1 MSENDV
7 SITTIINNIQTRV
20 QDFASVNEKIA
31 FQTGLLAIN
40 ATIEAARAGEMG
52 AGFAVVAG
60 EVKNLA
66 EQSSSNVRELR
77 TVVINE
83 IKQQTGTLQEQFDLK
98 EYTRLCEM
106 SQTLVQLIVRNL
118 YERTADVRWWATDS
132 AVTDAATSMD
142 EDCLAYAIERLGLI
156 NRFYTVYI
164 NLVLTDT
171 EGKVIA
177 CSQPNRFRN
186 VIGADMSDRGWV
198 KGALATASGDEY
210 VVDDIYRCGLHDD
223 RMVAVYATAVRE
235 KGQINGRT
243 VGALGVYFDW
253 KEQARC
259 IVQDEPNLSEE
270 EWERTRVLLLDQ
282 KDRIIAASD
291 EQDLLQ
297 TYPLVRQGGNGKG
310 YYVNDNGEL
319 VTYAKTLGYEE
330 YDGLGWHGVIIQK
343 PKR

>member
-1 MSENDV
+1 MSNNDV
-7 SITTIINNIQTRV
+7 SITKIIDNIQTRV

-83 IKQQTGTLQEQFDLK
+83 IKEQTGTLQEQFDLK

-142 EDCLAYAIERLGLI
+142 EDSLAYAVERLGLI

-171 EGKVIA
+171 EGRVIA
-177 CSQPNRFRN
+177 CSQPDRFPKLM
-186 VIGADMSDRGWV
+186 GANLSSQGWV

-210 VVDDIYRCGLHDD
+210 VVDDIYRCGLHNN

-235 KGQINGRT
+235 KGQINGKV
-243 VGALGVYFDW
+243 VGSLGVYFDW
-253 KEQARC
+253 EEQARC
-259 IVQDEPNLSEE
+259 IVQDEPNLSKE
-270 EWERTRVLLLDQ
+270 EWERTRVLLLDPN
-282 KDRIIAASD
+282 DRVIASSD
-291 EQDLLQ
+291 EEDLLQ
-297 TYPLVRQGGNGKG
+297 LYPLRREPGQTKG
-310 YYVNDNGEL
+310 YYFNENKEL
-319 VTYAKTLGYEE
+319 VTCAKTLGYEE
-330 YDGLGWHGVIIQK
+330 YDGLGWHAAIVQK
-343 PKR
+343 PKE